1 MEIKVA
7 PEDINTMLADAVLKS
22 AIGKELHQVILSKL
36 NDYTFKRAIEET
48 VISVVRNIAI
58 DMVHENEEV
67 KTRIKEEVAK
77 YMEGGAMKDIIAKIG
92 DKITV
97 ANY

>member
-1 MEIKVA
+1 MEIKVE

-22 AIGKELHQVILSKL
+22 AIGKELHQIIMTKL

-48 VISVVRNIAI
+48 VTNVIRNIAI
-58 DMVHENEEV
+58 DMVRDNEEV
-67 KTRIKEEVAK
+67 KTKIKEEIAS
-77 YMEGGAMKDIIAKIG
+77 YMEGDAMKNIIAKVG